1 MITVLFLCGAVF
13 SLCCLSVSVLSLY
26 YLNYSTISSER
37 DKKILL
43 LLTFNPGLA
52 LTTQARLNTKYYF
65 NNNDN
70 DNNNN
75 NNNNNHDDDDDD
87 DNDSDNKSKYRQDT
101 MNTTKISQ

>member
-1 MITVLFLCGAVF
+1 MITVLYLRGAVF

-52 LTTQARLNTKYYF
+52 LTTQARLNTKYLIIMIMIIIIIIIII
-65 NNNDN
+65 
-70 DNNNN
+70 
-75 NNNNNHDDDDDD
+75 
-87 DNDSDNKSKYRQDT
+87 T
-101 MNTTKISQ
+101 MMMMMMIMIVIIKVNTDKIP